1 MTADDRAWQE
11 QLRKRWTL
19 LRARR
24 NPTGVVTSGMGVM
37 VGDGAEVLVGL
48 DARGDHHLLVPTPID
63 APVAEDS
70 QAAYVRIQRSELVV
84 EGYNRI
90 YADVVCHRA
99 DLSELFDDILSAILD
114 QLASGTE
121 ERPDVVCKQ
130 VLDAW
135 RELLRRRGGMLGEDA
150 LRGLFGELII
160 LEQILMAADTHD
172 LSVWRGPD
180 RDPHDFRIAKGDL
193 EVKTLGAAGST
204 VRIHGIEQLEPPAD
218 GTLHLVVVRLVA
230 DMDGIALPD
239 LVERIRTKVG
249 DRRAFALALARAGY
263 GEADGEHY
271 RDRRFT
277 VTQIAALAVGDGF
290 PRISPSSLV
299 GILPD
304 EVSALS
310 YTLDLSFLLPTAL
323 GPASLAS
330 LFTKGTP
337 S

>member
-11 QLRKRWTL
+11 QLRRRWTL

-24 NPTGVVTSGMGVM
+24 TPTGVVTSGMGVM
-37 VGDGAEVLVGL
+37 VGVGAEVLVGL
-48 DARGDHHLLVPTPID
+48 DARGDHHLLVPTHID

-99 DLSELFDDILSAILD
+99 DLSELFDDILAAMLA
-114 QLASGTE
+114 QLASGTG

-130 VLDAW
+130 VLDEW
-135 RELLRRRGGMLGEDA
+135 RELLRRRGGLLGEDA

-160 LEQILMAADTHD
+160 LEQILAAAGAHD

-180 RDPHDFRIAKGDL
+180 REPHDFRLAEGDL
-193 EVKTLGAAGST
+193 EVKTLGATGST
-204 VRIHGIEQLEPPAD
+204 VRIHGIEQLEPPEGGD
-218 GTLHLVVVRLVA
+218 LHLVVVRLVA
-230 DMDGIALPD
+230 DLDGIALPD
-239 LVERIRTKVG
+239 LVERIRPKVG
-249 DRRAFALALARAGY
+249 DHRAFSLALARAGY

-271 RDRRFT
+271 RDRRFA

-290 PRISPSSLV
+290 PRISPSSLADT
-299 GILPD
+299 LPD
-304 EVSALS
+304 EIGALS

-323 GPASLAS
+323 DSASLAP
-330 LFTKGTP
+330 LFAKGTP
-337 S
+337 F